1 MPRTPNMRRFTDQMV
16 ERLRPPTSGR
26 IELGDEMCP
35 GLLLRVTERGVR
47 SFSVI
52 YKVVGEG
59 GVSATGRLLK
69 GKQRRITLGQWP
81 ALQLREAR
89 KRAREIVAAA
99 LEGRDVRDEQRAQN
113 LLRAA
118 NTFEGVAERFIRLH
132 AKPNVKSWRNI
143 ERVLKLHV
151 LPHWRERVLKDI
163 RRSDVHQLLDDLT
176 AQGKVGTAREVRK
189 HLSSLFNWAVDR
201 EIVTDNPV
209 YGMTRADLRNN
220 HQAGRALED
229 NELRA
234 IWQAAGE
241 LGYPFGKMY
250 QLLILT
256 GQRRNEW
263 AEARRS
269 EINAEKRW
277 LEVARSRY
285 KGDREHIVPL
295 ADVAWTIV
303 DALPAWPGNDYC
315 LFSTTDGR
323 KPVSGFSR
331 AKSRLDKRARQIL
344 RQITDNPKAELPRY
358 RVHDFRVT
366 CETRLAN
373 LGFSQE
379 VRDAVLGHAKPGL
392 QKTYNKHDYLE
403 EKREALGA
411 YARHVLQLTSQ
422 TQCQSDMK

>member
-1 MPRTPNMRRFTDQMV
+1 MSRTALTRRFTDQMV
-16 ERLRPPTSGR
+16 ERLRPPEAGR
-26 IELGDEMCP
+26 IELGDEVCP

-59 GVSATGRLLK
+59 GVSVSGRLLK

-81 ALQLREAR
+81 TLRLTEAR
-89 KRAREIVAAA
+89 ERAREILSAA
-99 LEGRDVRDEQRAQN
+99 LEGRDLRDERRAQN

-118 NTFEGVAERFIRLH
+118 NTLENVAERFIRLH

-143 ERVLKLHV
+143 DRVLNLHV
-151 LPHWRERVLKDI
+151 MPHWGDRVMRDI
-163 RRSDVHQLLDDLT
+163 RRADMHQLLDGLV
-176 AQGKVGTAREVRK
+176 AAGKTGTAREVRK

-209 YGMTRADLRNN
+209 YGMTRADLKNT
-220 HQAGRALED
+220 HEAGRALED
-229 NELRA
+229 DELRA
-234 IWQAAGE
+234 IWHASGD
-241 LGYPFGKMY
+241 LGYPFGAMY
-250 QLLILT
+250 RLLILS

-263 AEARRS
+263 ANARRS
-269 EINAEKRW
+269 EIDPDNRL
-277 LEVARSRY
+277 LEIRRDRY
-285 KGDREHIVPL
+285 KGGRDHIVPL
-295 ADVAWTIV
+295 ADEAWALV
-303 DALPAWPGNDYC
+303 DALPAWPGNDYY

-331 AKSRLDKRARQIL
+331 AKSLLDKKAQLIL
-344 RQITDNPKAELPRY
+344 RSSTNDQRIELKRY

-373 LGFSQE
+373 LGFNQE

-392 QKTYNKHDYLE
+392 QKTYNKHDYLD
-403 EKREALGA
+403 EKRAALVSYSNHLIG
-411 YARHVLQLTSQ
+411 VVT
-422 TQCQSDMK
+422 